1 MTATGASHLAIPK
14 AEASQFSLRVLQHS
28 RIRTTTIW
36 SCKSGW
42 LNVKGSEQIWLVR
55 NMPKNKLN
63 YIGGVGV
70 EKLYTI

>member
-1 MTATGASHLAIPK
+1 MTTTGASHLATPK
-14 AEASQFSLRVLQHS
+14 AEASRFSLRVLQNS
-28 RIRTTTIW
+28 RIRTTTIC

-42 LNVKGSEQIWLVR
+42 LNVKGSEQIWLIR

-63 YIGGVGV
+63 YIGEVGV